1 MNTTPI
7 MTKTRNIAFTLIMLL
22 AATAASAQATVSAR
36 LDSMRIPFG
45 GQTTLR
51 LRVSAPKGVAVAM
64 PKLRA
69 GQKLTGDVMVVEK
82 PTTQTGQ
89 NGDSVVAQLSAP
101 ITSFTPGRYTLPGLK
116 VGVGGKQIEA
126 NTLTLVVDSVALDKQ
141 NPQKTYP
148 PKDIQRNPFSW
159 ADWWLP
165 LLLVVAVLL
174 MVAIIVVCVRRLR
187 SHKPI
192 KVAVKEVKVVP
203 AHQRALQRIA
213 ELKKQMPAD
222 SKEYYTS
229 LTDVLRQYITERFGF
244 NAMELTSGEI
254 IGRLSQG
261 HDKDKADELREVMRT
276 ADLAKFAKYSSP
288 GDEDDSNLASVLRFI
303 SDTKTDE
310 RERVVRVEPEPTE
323 QRQALLRTRR
333 LCWGLIVAL
342 SALAVAAVVWIVM
355 LVVPL
360 MADL

>member
-1 MNTTPI
+1 
-7 MTKTRNIAFTLIMLL
+7 MLL
-22 AATAASAQATVSAR
+22 LVATATRAQATVDAR

-64 PKLRA
+64 PTLRA

-82 PTTQTGQ
+82 PTTQTAQ
-89 NGDSVVAQLSAP
+89 SGDSVVAQLSAP

-116 VGVGGKQIEA
+116 VGVGGKQIET

-165 LLLVVAVLL
+165 LLLLVAVLL
-174 MVAIIVVCVRRLR
+174 MAAAIVASVRRLR

-192 KVAVKEVKVVP
+192 KVTVREVRVVP
-203 AHQRALQRIA
+203 AHQRALERIA
-213 ELKKQMPAD
+213 ELKKQTPAD

-244 NAMELTSGEI
+244 NAMELTSREI
-254 IGRLSQG
+254 IDRLSQEQ
-261 HDKDKADELREVMRT
+261 DKDKADELREVLRT
-276 ADLAKFAKYSSP
+276 ADLVKFAKYASTD
-288 GDEDDSNLASVLRFI
+288 DETDSNLESVAHFI
-303 SDTKTDE
+303 DDTKTDE
-310 RERVVRVEPEPTE
+310 QEHVVRTEPEPTAL
-323 QRQALLRTRR
+323 RQAQQRTRR

-342 SALAVAAVVWIVM
+342 SALAVAAVVWIVV
-355 LVVPL
+355 LVAPL
-360 MADL
+360 IGDL